1 MNVKDIIKE
10 LKGRDLLVDGSRNND
25 SVNLAIVAYADED
38 GDIDDA
44 DDLLAVIMR
53 IVKEENLTLKDGVS
67 DIGYLEE
74 KCKVL
79 MAYLPD
85 WYNTG
90 DIYGYAIS

>member
-44 DDLLAVIMR
+44 DDLLAVIMQ
-53 IVKEENLTLKDGVS
+53 IVKEENLTLKDGIS

>member
-1 MNVKDIIKE
+1 MSAKDIIKG
-10 LKGRDLLVDGSRNND
+10 LKGRDLLVEGSRNND
-25 SVNLAIVAYADED
+25 SVNLAILAYADED
-38 GDIDDA
+38 GKIDDA
-44 DDLLAVIMR
+44 EDLLAVI
-53 IVKEENLTLKDGVS
+53 IGIIEEEDLILKDGVS

-79 MAYLPD
+79 MRYLPD

>member
-1 MNVKDIIKE
+1 MNTKDIIKG
-10 LKGRDLLVDGSRNND
+10 LRGRDLLVEGSRNND

-38 GDIDDA
+38 GEVYSDEH
-44 DDLLAVIMR
+44 LLAAIIR
-53 IVKEENLTLKDGVS
+53 IIKEEGLSLKDGVS

-79 MAYLPD
+79 MHYLPD

>member
-1 MNVKDIIKE
+1 MNAKDIIKE
-10 LKGRDLLVDGSRNND
+10 LKGLDLLVDGSRNND

-38 GDIDDA
+38 GKIDDA
-44 DDLLAVIMR
+44 DDLFAMIMG
-53 IVKEENLTLKDGVS
+53 IIEEENLTLKDGVS

-79 MAYLPD
+79 MGYLPA

>member
-1 MNVKDIIKE
+1 MNAKDIIKG

-44 DDLLAVIMR
+44 EDLLAAIIR
-53 IVKEENLTLKDGVS
+53 IVKEEKLSLKDGVS

-74 KCKVL
+74 KCEVL
-79 MAYLPD
+79 MGYLPD

>member
-44 DDLLAVIMR
+44 DDLLAVIMQ
-53 IVKEENLTLKDGVS
+53 IIKEENLTLKDGVS

-74 KCKVL
+74 KCKIL

>member
-1 MNVKDIIKE
+1 MNAKDIIKE
-10 LKGRDLLVDGSRNND
+10 LRGRDLLVEGSRNND

-38 GDIDDA
+38 GEIYNSGE
-44 DDLLAVIMR
+44 LLAAIMK
-53 IVKEENLTLKDGVS
+53 IIKEEKLVLRNGIS
-67 DIGYLEE
+67 DIGYLKE

-79 MAYLPD
+79 MHYLPD

>member
-74 KCKVL
+74 KCKIL